1 MLIGC
6 LLLWLY
12 FNIAPPGKLMFDEIL
27 VFGLLAMSL
36 TLVVRAVAR
45 GGLIRIAR
53 AERVLLVGEGEIT
66 AALIR
71 KMRSHPE
78 YGLNPVGFV
87 LSNPGCGSTRE
98 LPVLGDLDQLP
109 NVLDGQAIDRI
120 VVSPEQI
127 DPHQLMDLL
136 YRCKE
141 LSRKVSLLPSVSD
154 AMGPSTE
161 IDDVEGVTVL
171 GLNPPVLGR
180 SSRFM
185 KRALDVAGAGF
196 ALLITAPLAA
206 VIALVIK
213 LDSRGSVLFR
223 QQRVGKEGRR
233 FELVKFR
240 TMVADAEQRGAE
252 LVPQSSDPHWLKLD
266 RDPRVTRVGRY
277 LRRSSLDELP
287 QLWNVLRGEMS
298 LVGPRPLVESEDELV
313 EGWARGRLD
322 LTPGITGYWQV
333 LGRTIIPFAEM
344 VKLDYLYVTNWSLWT
359 DIRLILRT
367 LPAVITGRGAN

>member
-1 MLIGC
+1 
-6 LLLWLY
+6 
-12 FNIAPPGKLMFDEIL
+12 
-27 VFGLLAMSL
+27 
-36 TLVVRAVAR
+36 
-45 GGLIRIAR
+45 
-53 AERVLLVGEGEIT
+53 
-66 AALIR
+66 
-71 KMRSHPE
+71 
-78 YGLNPVGFV
+78 
-87 LSNPGCGSTRE
+87 
-98 LPVLGDLDQLP
+98 
-109 NVLDGQAIDRI
+109 
-120 VVSPEQI
+120 
-127 DPHQLMDLL
+127 
-136 YRCKE
+136 
-141 LSRKVSLLPSVSD
+141 
-154 AMGPSTE
+154 MGPSTE